1 MTGNTMKAR
10 IAKIEAVRPDRRDRI
25 TRIVRTV
32 INPDGSPTGEVIL
45 RAVP

>member
-10 IAKIEAVRPDRRDRI
+10 IARIEAVRPDRRDRVS
-25 TRIVRTV
+25 RIVRTV
-32 INPDGSPTGEVIL
+32 INPDGTPTGEVIV